1 MVRLLRSLGVFLAE
15 RKLEPALLEI
25 AGTPVVITFR
35 RHPKARRLII
45 RAARDG
51 KSFSLTLPPRASRK
65 EAIAFAERSRLWIAG
80 RLSKTPTAIPFAPGS
95 VIPLRGIGHVIVHH
109 PGARGSVWRDGET
122 IIVAGDP
129 AHLARRLRDW
139 LKLEARRDLLAA
151 SERYAQAMEA
161 KFSRLSV
168 RDQSSRW
175 GSCSAGGNLSYSWR
189 LIFAP
194 AFVLDYVAAHEV
206 GHLRYMDHSARYWR
220 LVLTHCPRAKEAQH
234 WLRRHGAGLH
244 RYG

>member
-1 MVRLLRSLGVFLAE
+1 
-15 RKLEPALLEI
+15 
-25 AGTPVVITFR
+25 
-35 RHPKARRLII
+35 
-45 RAARDG
+45 
-51 KSFSLTLPPRASRK
+51 
-65 EAIAFAERSRLWIAG
+65 
-80 RLSKTPTAIPFAPGS
+80 
-95 VIPLRGIGHVIVHH
+95 LRGIGHTIVHR

-161 KFSRLSV
+161 RFSRLSV

-206 GHLRYMDHSARYWR
+206 GHLRHMDHGPRYWR
-220 LVLTHCPRAKEAQH
+220 LVLTHCPRAREAQH
-234 WLRRHGAGLH
+234 WLRCHGAGLH